1 MFTQSN
7 TGVTPTVERSFV
19 AAYTSQHPVFR
30 SLGLLNIRRMIVV
43 LRRRIGS

>member
-7 TGVTPTVERSFV
+7 TSVTPTVDRSF
-19 AAYTSQHPVFR
+19 AAAHTSQHPVFR
-30 SLGLLNIRRMIVV
+30 SLDLLNIRRMIVV